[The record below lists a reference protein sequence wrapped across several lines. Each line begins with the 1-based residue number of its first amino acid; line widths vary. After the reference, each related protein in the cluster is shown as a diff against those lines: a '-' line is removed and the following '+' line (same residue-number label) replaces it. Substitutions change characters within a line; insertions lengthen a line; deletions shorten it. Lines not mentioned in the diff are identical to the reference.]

1 MEVTLYDLVA
11 VVITFVIT
19 LIGTSSYYRKFKKT
33 LKEGADV
40 VSSVNTLIH
49 DIREALEDDQL
60 TKEEVKK
67 IIDDSQNVIREFEEF
82 VETIRKLVKK

>member
-1 MEVTLYDLVA
+1 METTIYDSIA

-33 LKEGADV
+33 LKEGVDV
-40 VSSVNTLIH
+40 ITSVNTLLN
-49 DIREALEDDQL
+49 DIKNALDDDQL

-67 IIDDSQNVIREFEEF
+67 IMDDSQHVVKEFEEF
-82 VETIRKLVKK
+82 VETVKELVKK